1 MKELEKKEIYNVEI
15 VFFLNLIMFIAYVAP
30 SSNDYPLCPV
40 ILLSYIIWGKRDII
54 AETTETINRF

>member
-1 MKELEKKEIYNVEI
+1 MLKL
-15 VFFLNLIMFIAYVAP
+15 FFLNLIMFIAYVAP